1 MKTYT
6 RAASLLGVLLLS
18 GALAACGNESDSA
31 SQNKPADSEAVQ
43 NDNSSIEDP
52 ATAPAGDEENAA
64 DDKAAADD
72 TKAEGD
78 TAAGGTTGAGAKDG
92 SQGAADKGTTDK
104 GADKS
109 GKGSETSAKADDE
122 KPVDVSKQGKKGEGT
137 DRPDTESFQIDG
149 KNVTGKL
156 QEGYGY
162 ALYALDGLEFDAERN
177 RLSLKS
183 NPDYYATVTPLAKGY
198 SLASLKKEG
207 TAELEAYGKASEVK
221 GSDIPSAL
229 SFSRLFMTAEGDN
242 GTGQFALWE
251 TPAKGYK
258 LEIHLP
264 SGSEADSFAQLAYAS
279 LSSLAD

>member
-1 MKTYT
+1 MKTYN

-31 SQNKPADSEAVQ
+31 SQNKPADSAATQ

-52 ATAPAGDEENAA
+52 ATAPAGDEENPA

-72 TKAEGD
+72 TQAEGD
-78 TAAGGTTGAGAKDG
+78 TAAGGTTGTGAKDG
-92 SQGAADKGTTDK
+92 GQGAADKD
-104 GADKS
+104 

-137 DRPDTESFQIDG
+137 DRPDTESFPIDG

-207 TAELEAYGKASEVK
+207 TAALEAYGKASEVK
-221 GSDIPSAL
+221 GNQIPSSL
-229 SFSRLFMTAEGDN
+229 SLSRLFMTAEGDN

>member
-1 MKTYT
+1 MKTYN

-31 SQNKPADSEAVQ
+31 SQNKPADSAATQ

-78 TAAGGTTGAGAKDG
+78 TAAGGTTGTGAKDG
-92 SQGAADKGTTDK
+92 GQDAADKD
-104 GADKS
+104 

-137 DRPDTESFQIDG
+137 DRPDTESFPIDG

-207 TAELEAYGKASEVK
+207 TAALEAYGKASEVK
-221 GSDIPSAL
+221 GNQILASL

>member
-1 MKTYT
+1 MKTYN

-31 SQNKPADSEAVQ
+31 SQNKPADSAAVQ

-52 ATAPAGDEENAA
+52 ATAPAGDEEKAA

-72 TKAEGD
+72 TKAQGD
-78 TAAGGTTGAGAKDG
+78 TAAGGTTGAKDG
-92 SQGAADKGTTDK
+92 GQGAADKGTDK
-104 GADKS
+104 ET
-109 GKGSETSAKADDE
+109 GKDAKASDASAKADDE

-137 DRPDTESFQIDG
+137 DRPDTESFPIDG

-207 TAELEAYGKASEVK
+207 TAALEAYGKASEVK
-221 GSDIPSAL
+221 GSQIPASL

-279 LSSLAD
+279 LGSLAD